1 MILSRAT
8 LKDINSTLVELP
20 EDKLFDLTE
29 KVLQFGTGVFIRSFA
44 DYFIDRANKKGVFN
58 GRIVVVK
65 STNNGNANEFDQQD
79 GLYTIC
85 SKGIENGIVKES
97 YEINA
102 AISRVLVAGSQWEE
116 IIKCASNPEM
126 KIVISNTT
134 EVGIQLVE
142 ETLTHAAPASFPGK
156 LLAFLIARYHAF
168 GGSTESGMIV
178 IPAELIPDNGTK
190 LKEIIVSLA
199 KFNNLDTAI
208 LQWIEQHNIF
218 CNSLVDRIVSGKPAK
233 EEMAQTEAKLGYKD
247 GLFSV
252 SELFSLWAIEGNE
265 TVKNVLSF
273 AQENKGVVISKNID
287 LYRELKLRFLNGT
300 HTFNCGLAFLAGF
313 KLTRDAMLDENY
325 SKFAAAIMHE
335 DIAAAIPLEI
345 DGTTKANYA
354 NEVIERFCNPYID
367 HQWISITAQY
377 TSKMKMRNLPLIINY
392 FKKYGKHS
400 DRMVA
405 GFAGYLL
412 FMKAVKFEGGK
423 YFGIHNGNEYLIS
436 DDAAAFYY
444 NSWNANDVAGVVHAC
459 LSNVQ
464 MWDTDLTQLD
474 GFEAAVTEKLN
485 QLISSD
491 IMEVLNSYQQNKL
504 ELI

>member
-8 LKDINSTLVELP
+8 LKNIDANLVELP
-20 EDKLFDLTE
+20 TENLFDLKE

-44 DYFIDRANKKGVFN
+44 DYFIDKANKKGVFN

-65 STNNGNANEFDQQD
+65 STSNGDANEFDQQD

-85 SKGIENGIVKES
+85 SKGIENGVVKES

-102 AISRVLVAGSQWEE
+102 AISRVLVAGSQWDE

-126 KIVISNTT
+126 KVVISNTT

-142 ETLTHAAPASFPGK
+142 EKITQNAPASFPAK
-156 LLAFLIARYHAF
+156 MLAFLIARFHAF
-168 GGSTESGMIV
+168 GGTKESGMII

-199 KFNNLDTAI
+199 KYNNLDAAI

-218 CNSLVDRIVSGKPAK
+218 CNSLVDRIVSGKPGADEMVK
-233 EEMAQTEAKLGYKD
+233 IEEKLGYKD

-252 SELFSLWAIEGNE
+252 SELFSLWAIEGNA
-265 TVKNVLSF
+265 TVKDVLSF
-273 AQENKGVVISKNID
+273 SQENKGVVISDNID
-287 LYRELKLRFLNGT
+287 LYRELKLRLLNGT

-313 KLTRDAMLDENY
+313 KLTRDAMLDADY
-325 SKFAAAIMHE
+325 GKFASAIMHE
-335 DIAAAIPLEI
+335 DIAAAIPLDI
-345 DGTTKANYA
+345 DDSTKANYA

-377 TSKMKMRNLPLIINY
+377 TSKMKMRNLPLIMNY
-392 FKKYGKHS
+392 FKKFGKHS
-400 DRMVA
+400 DRMVT

-412 FMKAVKFEGGK
+412 FMKAVKVENDK
-423 YFGIHNGNEYLIS
+423 YYGVHNGNDYLIA

-444 NSWNANDVAGVVHAC
+444 NSWKSNDVAGLVHAI
-459 LSNVQ
+459 LSNVD
-464 MWDTDLTQLD
+464 MWGTDLTQLA
-474 GFEAAVTEKLN
+474 GFEMVVTDKLN

-491 IMEVLNSYQQNKL
+491 IMELLNSFQKNKL